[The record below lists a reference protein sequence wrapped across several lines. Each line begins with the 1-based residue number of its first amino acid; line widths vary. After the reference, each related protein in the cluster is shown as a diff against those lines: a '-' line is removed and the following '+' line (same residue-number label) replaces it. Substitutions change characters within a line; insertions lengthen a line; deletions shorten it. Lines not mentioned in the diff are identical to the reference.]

1 MTDSK
6 RLLIVCDTYPPR
18 RWGQELAA
26 QRLARAVLSFGIAVE
41 VLTLATDPGPP
52 GWQTVKEPD
61 GVVVTR
67 IRPPDLEFQALWM
80 AQALQE
86 RGPADA
92 VVAFAIGPYAQVA
105 VMAANRWGVP
115 SLLCARGRDANFD
128 LFEPAR
134 VPTVLAAVRQAT
146 RVAAVSSE
154 MAGLFQ
160 AYRQDPVL
168 TWPNVVDLD
177 HFTPR
182 SGKTALRRRFD
193 LPEVGL
199 LVGFTGDL
207 RPVKGMAAILDAFV
221 LLRRQRADAH
231 LVIVGGIGPRDEPAL
246 ARWRQAYPQ
255 EAAFL
260 RLLPFVEPEAMPDV
274 LGCLDQAWFPSLLEG
289 FCNSLLEAMACGV
302 PVIATPVGGN
312 GTVVRHLDTGLLVPV
327 DDPQALA
334 GAALTLAAH
343 PAEAA
348 AMAQRAL
355 AALPDRHAPA
365 IERDRLRALMLAFGL
380 LSPERVTP

>member
-26 QRLARAVLSFGIAVE
+26 QRMARTVLGFGITVE

-52 GWQTVKEPD
+52 GWQTEQEAD

-67 IRPPDLEFQALWM
+67 IRPPDLEIQALWM

-115 SLLCARGRDANFD
+115 SLVCARGRDANFD

-134 VPTVLAAVRQAT
+134 VPTVLAAISQAT
-146 RVAAVSSE
+146 RVAAVSAE
-154 MAGLFQ
+154 MAGLLQ
-160 AYRQDPVL
+160 AYRKDPVL
-168 TWPNVVDLD
+168 TWPNVVDLG

-182 SGKTALRRRFD
+182 PDKTALRRRFD
-193 LPEVGL
+193 LPAAGL

-207 RPVKGMAAILDAFV
+207 RPVKGMAAILDGFV
-221 LLRRQRADAH
+221 LLRRARADAH
-231 LVIVGGIGPRDEPAL
+231 LVIVGGIAPRDEPAL
-246 ARWRQAYPQ
+246 TRWRQAHQP

-260 RLLPFVEPEAMPDV
+260 RLVPFVEPAHMPDV
-274 LGCLDQAWFPSLLEG
+274 LGCLDQVWFPSLLEG

-312 GTVVRHLDTGLLVPV
+312 VAVVRHLETGCLVPV
-327 DDPQALA
+327 DDPKALA
-334 GAALTLAAH
+334 AAALSLAAH

-355 AALPDRHAPA
+355 AALPDRHAPG
-365 IERDRLRALMLAFGL
+365 IERDRLRALLRDFGL
-380 LSPERVTP
+380 LSTERVRP